1 MSQSKPGMRL
11 RKSSDIRLLRNGDAL
26 NKLDLLAKIASAVE
40 TSEKENGRKRL
51 YPDAKAV
58 HSTSGPWKRI
68 RSAYAQG
75 LDTTHQ
81 SGVTAVRHAD
91 LASARGIY
99 SSMART
105 GPCQFTSSYMPGE
118 HVETPRER
126 AGCMA
131 KAQNSFAF
139 TGPSTGLQGMQF
151 VPRRGRN
158 AASCVSDQLNNSGA
172 RNATLRT
179 HASLQSGRD
188 QRSACSLRMGTQRM
202 PDLALPSV
210 QAEPSGKPRSL
221 TWARPL
227 TQHIVKELSPSDS
240 RASSQATLLQLRVGL
255 DVSQHHRSLP
265 NTEDDE
271 SEPEIDIGGP
281 PDLPACRPDPAQPM
295 FTCLFRRPNSPLE
308 AECCPGETRS
318 PAELGNSV
326 SEGSTA
332 MHEDGSK
339 KEPISTDAAEL
350 RQSLGRDHENSDITS
365 ETNGLALAT
374 DLAFQVAHL
383 PAKSLVH
390 FMKELSGRLSNDMIV
405 KLCK

>member
-1 MSQSKPGMRL
+1 
-11 RKSSDIRLLRNGDAL
+11 LLT
-26 NKLDLLAKIASAVE
+26 LA
-40 TSEKENGRKRL
+40 RL

-75 LDTTHQ
+75 LDTTPK
-81 SGVTAVRHAD
+81 SGVTAVRPAD
-91 LASARGIY
+91 LASGRGFY

-105 GPCQFTSSYMPGE
+105 GPCQVTTSYMAGE
-118 HVETPRER
+118 HVEIPRER

-139 TGPSTGLQGMQF
+139 TGPSTRLQGMQF

-158 AASCVSDQLNNSGA
+158 TASCVSDQLNNSGA

-179 HASLQSGRD
+179 HTSLQNGRD
-188 QRSACSLRMGTQRM
+188 QQSVCSLRMATQRM
-202 PDLALPSV
+202 PDPALPSV

-221 TWARPL
+221 SWARPL

-240 RASSQATLLQLRVGL
+240 RASSQATLLQLRVG
-255 DVSQHHRSLP
+255 VSQHHRSLP
-265 NTEDDE
+265 STEDDE

-332 MHEDGSK
+332 MHEDASK
-339 KEPISTDAAEL
+339 EGPLSTDATEL
-350 RQSLGRDHENSDITS
+350 RQSLGHDHENSDITS
-365 ETNGLALAT
+365 ETSGLAVAT

-390 FMKELSGRLSNDMIV
+390 FMKELSGRLSNDLVV
-405 KLCK
+405 KLLK